1 MKYVIPFL
9 SGLLFG
15 LGLLVSGMND
25 PQKVRA
31 FLDVFGSWQP
41 ELIAVMGAAVVTFF
55 IVFQLSKSRNK
66 PLFAS
71 SFHLPSLQ
79 DIDLRLVAGA
89 AMFGIGWGL
98 VGLCPGPA
106 LVWRPGSC
114 ARSQSKLRAPTRKMH
129 RKPKDS
135 IRKKPGPAPQ
145 ERHKPKDSVRK

>member
-1 MKYVIPFL
+1 MKYFPPFL

-79 DIDLRLVAGA
+79 EVDRRLITGA
-89 AMFGIGWGL
+89 VMFGTGWGL

-106 LVWRPGSC
+106 LVDVLSGNESVLIFVGALIAGNRL
-114 ARSQSKLRAPTRKMH
+114 AH
-129 RKPKDS
+129 YFV
-135 IRKKPGPAPQ
+135 GPV
-145 ERHKPKDSVRK
+145 KSS

>member
-1 MKYVIPFL
+1 MKNVIPFL

-66 PLFAS
+66 PLFAPG
-71 SFHLPSLQ
+71 FHLPSLQ
-79 DIDLRLVAGA
+79 EIDLRLITGA
-89 AMFGIGWGL
+89 VMFGIGWGM

-106 LVWRPGSC
+106 LVDILSGNESVLIFVAALIAGNRL
-114 ARSQSKLRAPTRKMH
+114 AHYLV
-129 RKPKDS
+129 
-135 IRKKPGPAPQ
+135 GPAKS
-145 ERHKPKDSVRK
+145 R

>member
-1 MKYVIPFL
+1 MRYVIPFL

-66 PLFAS
+66 PLFAP

-79 DIDLRLVAGA
+79 DIDIRLLSGA
-89 AMFGIGWGL
+89 VMFGAGWGL

-106 LVWRPGSC
+106 LVDILSGNESVLIFVGALIAGNRL
-114 ARSQSKLRAPTRKMH
+114 AH
-129 RKPKDS
+129 YFV
-135 IRKKPGPAPQ
+135 GPA
-145 ERHKPKDSVRK
+145 KSS